1 MHGIRIMCDYS
12 KLSHNDR
19 EVILYASTST
29 AICIM
34 ALNGVRYHARANQL
48 PGVKVRSCAM
58 LDILCATNFCV
69 RYRSS
74 NSILYAVYSCI
85 QNYLTDF

>member
-1 MHGIRIMCDYS
+1 MGDYS

-48 PGVKVRSCAM
+48 PGVKVCSCAM
-58 LDILCATNFCV
+58 LDISCATHCCV
-69 RYRSS
+69 RHRSS